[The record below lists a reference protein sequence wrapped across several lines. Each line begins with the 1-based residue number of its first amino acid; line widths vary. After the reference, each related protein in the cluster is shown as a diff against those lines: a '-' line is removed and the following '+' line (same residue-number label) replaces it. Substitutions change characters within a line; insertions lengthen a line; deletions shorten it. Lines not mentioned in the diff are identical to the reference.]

1 MWELSRGSLANN
13 TKKYANSRIS
23 IDFKD
28 RARSNAFPTLI
39 D

>member
-1 MWELSRGSLANN
+1 MWEPSWGSMANN
-13 TKKYANSRIS
+13 TKKYANSRIP
-23 IDFKD
+23 IDLKD